1 MLSAP
6 VKLGLNVIP
15 GDHVSGKVTVN
26 GSQVTVSL
34 SDQTSGAAMTRTLSM
49 SNPDTSTAEWIAEA
63 PSSCD
68 QTSECQPLPLADFG
82 NVSFTG
88 ASATAGGHTG
98 SISDSQ
104 WMSSQVALNG
114 GADEGPGF
122 VVAQTSTAAQPS
134 SLSTD
139 GSAFSVAYSSD
150 ANASG
155 GEGATTNAAGGAG
168 YGYGGSGYGGYGY
181 GGSGY
186 GAYGYGVYGYG
197 VYGYGVYGYGAYGYG
212 AYGCGGH
219 GCGGH
224 GYGGH
229 GYGAYGYGGY
239 GCGGDGYGGY
249 GYPLGVGGYPLG
261 GYGS

>member
-1 MLSAP
+1 M
-6 VKLGLNVIP
+6 
-15 GDHVSGKVTVN
+15 
-26 GSQVTVSL
+26 
-34 SDQTSGAAMTRTLSM
+34 
-49 SNPDTSTAEWIAEA
+49 
-63 PSSCD
+63 
-68 QTSECQPLPLADFG
+68 ADFG

-98 SISDSQ
+98 SISDTQ

-186 GAYGYGVYGYG
+186 GAYGYGGYG
-197 VYGYGVYGYGAYGYG
+197 
-212 AYGCGGH
+212 
-219 GCGGH
+219 
-224 GYGGH
+224 
-229 GYGAYGYGGY
+229 
-239 GCGGDGYGGY
+239 
-249 GYPLGVGGYPLG
+249 
-261 GYGS
+261 